1 MYSDKEIL
9 DRAQKVITKL
19 KMWKFLKNY
28 ELHSNTGFCYCTNKT
43 ILNIMNEIQK
53 DYDGH
58 SGASMGITM
67 RNLHKIA
74 KFKNI

>member
-1 MYSDKEIL
+1 MSSNKEFL

-19 KMWKFLKNY
+19 EMWEFLKNY
-28 ELHSNTGFCYCTNKT
+28 ELPSNTGFCYCTNKT
-43 ILNIMNEIQK
+43 ILNIMSEIQK

-58 SGASMGITM
+58 SGASIGITM

-74 KFKNI
+74 KKK